1 MKFYIS
7 LAAAFLSTG
16 CAYSI
21 HQYAATDF
29 TGMKQGN
36 RVVGEGSKHY
46 ILVKTDNEFVEK
58 AYASLLSK
66 CPTGRIAGI
75 TSHYRTDLSF
85 LSFTERLILE
95 GTCITE

>member
-1 MKFYIS
+1 MKFYFA

-29 TGMKQGN
+29 TGMKQGT
-36 RVVGEGSKHY
+36 RVVGEGSKQY
-46 ILVKTDNEFVEK
+46 ILIKTDNQFVEK

-66 CPTGRIAGI
+66 CPSGRISGI

-95 GTCITE
+95 GTCINE